1 MTIKHNPPVA
11 LNKEHFYVNRK
22 ARQLFHLTDPDFLVL
37 PSAGPESLKKA
48 EQQAAVINAF
58 LQKQNSTAK
67 PVLPAQFHGMKL
79 LHELLHFIMARA
91 MPEKS
96 PKCSRRHTPV
106 FEEELS
112 EDRSTDYLSRFLSTF
127 PTLKI
132 YTGAEQPLEA
142 LKRNETA
149 MSCLKSLF
157 WYGSTIRTPHSSS
170 SPNSS
175 VTPCSCVK
183 RLTGN

>member
-1 MTIKHNPPVA
+1 MHSCR
-11 LNKEHFYVNRK
+11 NR
-22 ARQLFHLTDPDFLVL
+22 
-37 PSAGPESLKKA
+37 
-48 EQQAAVINAF
+48 
-58 LQKQNSTAK
+58 TAQ
-67 PVLPAQFHGMKL
+67 PNLLLPAQFHGMKL

-91 MPEKS
+91 IARKEPEMLEKAY
-96 PKCSRRHTPV
+96 SR

-142 LKRNETA
+142 LKRNETRNELLEE
-149 MSCLKSLF
+149 SF